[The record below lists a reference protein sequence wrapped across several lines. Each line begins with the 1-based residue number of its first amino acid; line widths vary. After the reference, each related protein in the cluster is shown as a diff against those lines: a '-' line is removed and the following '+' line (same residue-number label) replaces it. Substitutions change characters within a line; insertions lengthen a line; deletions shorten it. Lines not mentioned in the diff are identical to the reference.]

1 MKKNMKNALTLFIAL
16 LLTANSFGQ
25 ARKPTIMVV
34 PSERFCIA
42 NGYSMTYDNQ
52 GTQTVLPDYRKALQG
67 DADLRMAISKMSGIM
82 SDREFPLKDLEQE
95 MRNLASES
103 AETAMLTGAD
113 GGSVVESPIDILKRT
128 AKADIILDLDFSVV
142 KQGPKNSIMFTLN
155 GLDAYTS
162 KNIASSAGEG
172 KPSTSASVELLLE
185 EAVLSHMDE
194 FCGRLMSYFDDMFA
208 NGREVKI
215 MVKLFDGAD
224 VNLNEE
230 FSYNGNTDEL
240 GTLIEDWISD
250 NTVNGR
256 YGLSDATEN
265 FQRYEQVRI
274 PMFYERNGKQRAMDT
289 RTYVNN
295 LKRFLSEA
303 PFNLESKV
311 YMRGLG
317 EAWLVIGEK

>member
-142 KQGPKNSIMFTLN
+142 RQGPKNSIMFTLN

-162 KNIASSAGEG
+162 KNIASSTGAG
-172 KPSTSASVELLLE
+172 KPSASASVELLLE

-224 VNLNEE
+224 VNLSEE
-230 FSYNGNTDEL
+230 FNYNGNTDEL

-295 LKRFLSEA
+295 LKKFLSEA

-317 EAWLVIGEK
+317 EAWLIIGEK

>member
-1 MKKNMKNALTLFIAL
+1 MKNALTLFIAL
-16 LLTANSFGQ
+16 FLVTISFGQ
-25 ARKPTIMVV
+25 AKKPTIMVV

-42 NGYSMTYDNQ
+42 NGYSMTFDNQ
-52 GTQTVLPDYRKALQG
+52 GTQTVLPDYRKALQS

-295 LKRFLSEA
+295 LKKFLSEA

>member
-1 MKKNMKNALTLFIAL
+1 MKNALTLFIAL

-265 FQRYEQVRI
+265 FQLYEQVRI

-295 LKRFLSEA
+295 LKKFLSEA